1 MEAEVVAARFP
12 VEASH
17 ILMFARAIGDPN
29 PIYYDA
35 EYAATSEVGSII
47 APPTFAA
54 AAAHFDP
61 DHAMRPKIGEPWL
74 GSGRTPTGRVDRL
87 RGGRGG
93 TGLHAEQHY
102 EYRRPLRPGDV
113 LTEQTREGRT
123 WESQGRR
130 AGKLAFHELI
140 SDFYSQDGELVLV
153 ARTVVARTQRPVTQD

>member
-1 MEAEVVAARFP
+1 VVSVRLP

-35 EYAATSEVGSII
+35 PYAATSEVGSII
-47 APPTFAA
+47 APPTFTA

-74 GSGRTPTGRVDRL
+74 GSGRSPTGRVDRPQ
-87 RGGRGG
+87 RGEGG

-102 EYRRPLRPGDV
+102 EYHRPLRPGDV
-113 LTEQTREGRT
+113 LTERKREGRT
-123 WESQGRR
+123 WGSEGRR

-153 ARTVVARTQRPVTQD
+153 ARAVVVRTERPVTQD

>member
-1 MEAEVVAARFP
+1 MEAEVAAARFP

-35 EYAATSEVGSII
+35 EYAATSEIGSII

-74 GSGRTPTGRVDRL
+74 GSGRTPTGLGDRL
-87 RGGRGG
+87 RGGGAG

-113 LTEQTREGRT
+113 LTERTRQGRT

-140 SDFYSQDGELVLV
+140 SDFYSQDDELVLV
-153 ARTVVARTQRPVTQD
+153 ARTVVVRTQRPVSED

>member
-29 PIYYDA
+29 PIYCDA
-35 EYAATSEVGSII
+35 EYAATSEAGSII

-61 DHAMRPKIGEPWL
+61 DNAMRPKIGEPWL
-74 GSGRTPTGRVDRL
+74 GSGRTPTGWVDRP
-87 RGGRGG
+87 RCSGGG

-113 LTEQTREGRT
+113 LTERTRKGRT
-123 WESQGRR
+123 WESEGRR

-153 ARTVVARTQRPVTQD
+153 ARTVVARTERPVSQD